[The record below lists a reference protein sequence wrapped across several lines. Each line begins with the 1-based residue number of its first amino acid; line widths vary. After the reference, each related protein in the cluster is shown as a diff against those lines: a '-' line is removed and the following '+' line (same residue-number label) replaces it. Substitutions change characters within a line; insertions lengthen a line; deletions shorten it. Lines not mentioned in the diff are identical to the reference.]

1 MKNKEINLWLT
12 TLYAKL
18 KKAEKVTILLLK
30 SLLTSYYLVPVHGQY
45 NKYWIRAVYKKGERF
60 DFIDGPKYYKLV
72 VNMNDFG
79 IESGGDLNGWQLA
92 GKIKTQMKEAS

>member
-1 MKNKEINLWLT
+1 MAYNIIGKTQEGRKGYYSATKIVTYFRNKLG
-12 TLYAKL
+12 
-18 KKAEKVTILLLK
+18 
-30 SLLTSYYLVPVHGQY
+30 YYLVPVHGQY

-79 IESGGDLNGWQLA
+79 IESDGDLNGWQLA